1 MKKLSMLILLV
12 VTSVTFLFSCD
23 KDNENQINTDEK
35 QSFSKKT
42 IGEDSI
48 VGEIDA
54 EGNFILLKDTVSLLE
69 NWNYNLL
76 TYYEI
81 DANLTSLSFFKD
93 DIGEIYLRAKGEDY
107 SSTTALTV
115 INQSFLQ
122 GEGISC
128 TSNTC
133 SNSSTECVPK
143 KDKLSCTG
151 CGLVVGD
158 CTKSVTAVAIFEK
171 RLAPSEIL

>member
-1 MKKLSMLILLV
+1 KPTLLLYPY
-12 VTSVTFLFSCD
+12 TTLFRS
-23 KDNENQINTDEK
+23 K

-143 KDKLSCTG
+143 KDKRSEERRVGKEGRCRCRRHDLTKMYNVKIELHYPSTG
-151 CGLVVGD
+151 Q
-158 CTKSVTAVAIFEK
+158 
-171 RLAPSEIL
+171 R